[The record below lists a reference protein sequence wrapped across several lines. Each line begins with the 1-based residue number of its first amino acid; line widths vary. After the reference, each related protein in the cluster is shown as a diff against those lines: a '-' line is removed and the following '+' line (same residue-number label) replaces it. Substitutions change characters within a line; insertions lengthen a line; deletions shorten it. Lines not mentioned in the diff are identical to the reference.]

1 MGISQTSFTTGE
13 AFMAK
18 TTMID
23 VTATDNELYLI
34 ASTPA
39 GSAEIGHIVSGYNNP
54 VSYKVVPQSVLPPG
68 NYSLTIVGINWGGP
82 AAFDVVLTPAQ
93 AGTSYSSASAPVGVV
108 WSKTVPM
115 TV

>member
-1 MGISQTSFTTGE
+1 
-13 AFMAK
+13 MAS
-18 TTMID
+18 TTMIN

-54 VSYKVVPQSVLPPG
+54 VSYKVVPHSVLPPG
-68 NYSLTIVGINWGGP
+68 NYSLTMVGINWGGP

-108 WSKTVPM
+108 WTKTVPM

>member
-1 MGISQTSFTTGE
+1 
-13 AFMAK
+13 MAK
-18 TTMID
+18 TTMIN
-23 VTATDNELYLI
+23 VTATDNELYLVV
-34 ASTPA
+34 STPA